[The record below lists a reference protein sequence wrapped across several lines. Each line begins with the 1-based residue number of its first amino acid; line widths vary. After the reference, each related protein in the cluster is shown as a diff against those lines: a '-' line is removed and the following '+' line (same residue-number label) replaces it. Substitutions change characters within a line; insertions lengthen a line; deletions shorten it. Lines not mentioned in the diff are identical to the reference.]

1 MAVCVCVCVCVF
13 CVCVCVCVNEGVS
26 DKLRKQT
33 KTDASMPT
41 NTTARKSVREDGG
54 SEKEAEWIQHLDIP
68 DIRAR

>member
-1 MAVCVCVCVCVF
+1 
-13 CVCVCVCVNEGVS
+13 
-26 DKLRKQT
+26 
-33 KTDASMPT
+33 MPT